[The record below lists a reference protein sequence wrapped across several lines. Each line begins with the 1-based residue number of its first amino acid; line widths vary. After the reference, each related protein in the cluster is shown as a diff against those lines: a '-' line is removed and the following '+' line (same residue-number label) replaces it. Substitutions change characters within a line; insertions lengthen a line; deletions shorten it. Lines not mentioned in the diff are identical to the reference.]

1 MHHQSHGWLVALH
14 NSDVPTCHLG
24 ALHCTTCS
32 QILIIVIAV
41 IVIVVI
47 IIIVIVI
54 VVIIILVIVI
64 IIIAIVVIVSIVII
78 IVIRGR
84 KLILEKILNN
94 KILRKLFF
102 GWYFCFFWF

>member
-32 QILIIVIAV
+32 EILIIVILVIVIFIVV

-47 IIIVIVI
+47 VIVVIVI
-54 VVIIILVIVI
+54 EVIIILVIVI
-64 IIIAIVVIVSIVII
+64 VVIVSVVII

-84 KLILEKILNN
+84 KKFLEKI
-94 KILRKLFF
+94 
-102 GWYFCFFWF
+102 